1 MAEDPQSHG
10 PPEVEVK
17 DPEPEVAVLVEEEEA
32 AKGDAEI
39 GKPFDDISVVKP
51 CPSKEKREFPMRET
65 VISLGSGGELRFN
78 WFVSLFG
85 LAFLWGI
92 SIYCMVEPDKAKE
105 SVRSDCYRR
114 IVLIAP
120 LLFDRKSHCT
130 LTLLSLQLDEW
141 FAETIQYF
149 TWFYI
154 VGNPIM
160 TFFIFWLAFRYGDI
174 KLGHKD
180 AEPEFSD
187 MSYFA
192 MLFSAGVG
200 VGLFFYGV
208 SEPLWHQNSNYFSEA
223 GYRSQAS
230 GPCLFILFEH

>member
-1 MAEDPQSHG
+1 MH
-10 PPEVEVK
+10 VYV
-17 DPEPEVAVLVEEEEA
+17 
-32 AKGDAEI
+32 
-39 GKPFDDISVVKP
+39 
-51 CPSKEKREFPMRET
+51 
-65 VISLGSGGELRFN
+65 
-78 WFVSLFG
+78 
-85 LAFLWGI
+85 
-92 SIYCMVEPDKAKE
+92 
-105 SVRSDCYRR
+105 
-114 IVLIAP
+114 
-120 LLFDRKSHCT
+120 
-130 LTLLSLQLDEW
+130 LSLQLDEW

-160 TFFIFWLAFRYGDI
+160 TFFIFWLAFRYGNI

-223 GYRSQAS
+223 GYRSQVS
-230 GPCLFILFEH
+230 GPR